1 MKVNNKP
8 IFIEWLKRF
17 KKTVK
22 SKNFKSI
29 NPYLGYIATIETHLK
44 IGIDEIY
51 LSNSVSEIQLI
62 EEKLKKKK
70 SFKELERHYQANLLA
85 GLHLYEAFIG
95 LLSNTSI

>member
-8 IFIEWLKRF
+8 IYIEWLKRF

-29 NPYLGYIATIETHLK
+29 NPYLGYMGTIETHLK
-44 IGIDEIY
+44 MALDEIY
-51 LSNSVSEIQLI
+51 FSNSVREIQLI

-70 SFKELERHYQANLLA
+70 SFKELEDHYQANLLS
-85 GLHLYEAFIG
+85 GLHLYETTAP
-95 LLSNTSI
+95 